1 MSDRIYVVTTFETL
15 RHPDF
20 QALSDA
26 DFGRLMRYYFAY
38 AESFI
43 EPNDIPN
50 ALFRPFTRL
59 QVDADRHEAKR
70 AKKSEQARA
79 AISSRWKHTSDT
91 SVPEDTDGTDDTDG
105 TKDTDDMD
113 VSSVYNYS
121 GISISSNKISN
132 NQRPTRAKARA
143 VSDGF
148 LDNFD
153 GFWAIYPR
161 RQAKKEAQKA
171 WAKIK
176 PDAALAQRIIESVK
190 CWKSSPEWQK
200 SDGRFIPYPASF
212 LNGRRW
218 EDELPPTSP
227 VPEARAPSDREWDLD
242 RLYQ

>member
-1 MSDRIYVVTTFETL
+1 MSDRIYVVTSFETL

-38 AESFI
+38 AELRI

-79 AISSRWKHTSDT
+79 AASSRWEHTSNT
-91 SVPEDTDGTDDTDG
+91 PVPEDADSACITGNANDANDADAFFA
-105 TKDTDDMD
+105 
-113 VSSVYNYS
+113 SNY
-121 GISISSNKISN
+121 INIPISN
-132 NQRPTRAKARA
+132 NKLSNISRPTRAEARA
-143 VSDGF
+143 VSDEF

-171 WAKIK
+171 WMKIK
-176 PDAALAQRIIESVK
+176 PDAALVQCIIESVER
-190 CWKSSPEWQK
+190 WKSSPEWQR
-200 SDGRFIPYPASF
+200 DGGRFIPYPASF
-212 LNGRRW
+212 LNGQRW

-227 VPEARAPSDREWDLD
+227 VSEARVPSDREWDLD
-242 RLYQ
+242 RLYT

>member
-1 MSDRIYVVTTFETL
+1 MNGRIYVVTTFETL

-43 EPNDIPN
+43 EPSDIPN
-50 ALFRPFTRL
+50 ALFCPFTRL

-70 AKKSEQARA
+70 AKKSEQARIA
-79 AISSRWKHTSDT
+79 ASSRWVHTSNT
-91 SVPEDTDGTDDTDG
+91 PVPEDAGDASITGDADNANAFFA
-105 TKDTDDMD
+105 
-113 VSSVYNYS
+113 SNYN
-121 GISISSNKISN
+121 GIPITSNRLS

-143 VSDGF
+143 VSNEF

-176 PDAALAQRIIESVK
+176 PDAALSQCIIESVER
-190 CWKSSPEWQK
+190 WKSSPEWQK
-200 SDGRFIPYPASF
+200 SNGRFIPYPASF

-242 RLYQ
+242 RLYT